1 MIIKVGG
8 GLSPW
13 AQYEFTPMEDNVVQ
27 TVSGEI
33 IYPEMSRLS
42 GPSHIREM

>member
-1 MIIKVGG
+1 MHGAMRPGFGG
-8 GLSPW
+8 EKMG
-13 AQYEFTPMEDNVVQ
+13 EDNVVQ

-33 IYPEMSRLS
+33 IYPEMSRLT